1 MKFGAVIVGAGK
13 GKRLGKQTP
22 KCLVRINNVPLL
34 LIAAL
39 PFDRTDLVE
48 SIVLVVPSGSKEEI
62 RLSVEELR
70 LKSKITIVPGGERR
84 QDSVLNGIKA
94 LSDDIDRV
102 IIHDGA
108 RVLLSMRALERF
120 INVLEQ
126 ESAVLMAVPV
136 SDTLHRDSDD
146 YAFSGPDRTSLIA
159 AQTPQGF
166 ERALLLE
173 AFNIALERSLSFT
186 DEVTMVRELLN
197 VNARIVEGEASNI
210 KITRPDDLIF
220 YDQALRP
227 RVKLLKGG

>member
-13 GKRLGKQTP
+13 GERLGKQTP
-22 KCLVRINNVPLL
+22 KCLVRINNIPLL
-34 LIAAL
+34 LIATL
-39 PFDRTDLVE
+39 PFDRTTLVE
-48 SIVLVVPSGSKEEI
+48 SIILVVPPGSEEEV

-70 LKSKITIVPGGERR
+70 LKSITTIVPDGERR

-94 LSDDIDRV
+94 LPDDIDRV

-108 RVLLSMRALERF
+108 RVLLSIKVLERF
-120 INVLEQ
+120 ISVLEQ

-136 SDTLHRDSDD
+136 SDTLHRDSDG
-146 YAFSGPDRTSLIA
+146 YALAGPDRTCLIG

-166 ERALLLE
+166 DRHLLIE
-173 AFNIALERSLSFT
+173 AFEIASERDLSFT

-220 YDQALRP
+220 HDQALRT